1 MNDMRSSHDPHVW
14 PPLAAATNDM
24 IEFDHML
31 LALLPFL
38 MVPNND
44 CSDTATV
51 TAESSSLHDSRRE
64 HDPSTRLAG
73 LVVATYGRP
82 FRNLRFLH
90 LADAL

>member
-51 TAESSSLHDSRRE
+51 TAESSSLHDSR
-64 HDPSTRLAG
+64 PVLLTSTT
-73 LVVATYGRP
+73 LVLDLLV
-82 FRNLRFLH
+82 
-90 LADAL
+90 

>member
-51 TAESSSLHDSRRE
+51 TAESSSLHDS
-64 HDPSTRLAG
+64 DAVLLTSTT
-73 LVVATYGRP
+73 LVLDLLV
-82 FRNLRFLH
+82 
-90 LADAL
+90 